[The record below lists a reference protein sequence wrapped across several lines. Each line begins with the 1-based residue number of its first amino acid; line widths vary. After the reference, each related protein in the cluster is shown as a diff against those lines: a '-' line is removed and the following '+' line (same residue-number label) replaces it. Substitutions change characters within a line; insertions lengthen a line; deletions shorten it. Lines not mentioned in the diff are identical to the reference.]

1 LIIFAKAMAMTTTTT
16 TTTTETPPARRQIN
30 LSEDLC
36 AAAEG
41 RFTPQFENLESLLEF
56 VLRELTQD
64 KAEQL
69 DQAEQALLE
78 QRLKDLGYI

>member
-1 LIIFAKAMAMTTTTT
+1 MQTA
-16 TTTTETPPARRQIN
+16 TEKKPERRPIS

-36 AAAEG
+36 AAAER
-41 RFTPQFENLESLLEF
+41 RFIPQFENLESLLEF
-56 VLRELTQD
+56 VLRELNQD
-64 KAEQL
+64 KAQSL

>member
-1 LIIFAKAMAMTTTTT
+1 MTMTM
-16 TTTTETPPARRQIN
+16 TTTETSRARRPIN
-30 LSEDLC
+30 LPEDLC
-36 AAAEG
+36 AAAER
-41 RFTPQFENLESLLEF
+41 RFSPQFETLEALLEF

-64 KAEQL
+64 NAESL